1 MICSNSFMTE
11 VPTMQS
17 KSMEWFL
24 YARDLRH
31 ERVKMSCGPLKDL
44 NKCIYATNVYVEPS
58 RTS

>member
-1 MICSNSFMTE
+1 
-11 VPTMQS
+11 MQS

-44 NKCIYATNVYVEPS
+44 NKCIYATNAYVEPS